1 MDFPVLSLVTFL
13 PLVGL
18 PFVLLIPRR
27 LPGTVKGMTLAVML
41 VTFLASLKLY
51 FGFDAADPG
60 MQFVEDHAW
69 IGTSI
74 HYKVGVDGLSLLLV
88 VLTTFLAPIAYL
100 GAWSSIKDR
109 VHEFAASLLVLQTA
123 MVGTFLAMDLFLF
136 YVFWELMLIP
146 MYLIIGVWG
155 GERRIYATIKFVLF
169 TMAGSILMLVAIFF
183 LYFKS
188 GGDTFDYSVWV
199 SIFTGEGTV
208 GQLSKL
214 EQVLCFLAFGLA
226 FAIKVPFFPL
236 HTWLPDAHVEA
247 PTTGS
252 VILAGVLLKMGTY
265 GFLRFAIPF
274 FPDAA
279 AMLSAP
285 LMGLAVVGIVYG
297 ALVAFAQE
305 DVKKLVAYSSV
316 SHLGFVML
324 GMFAMTPEGVSG
336 SILQMVNHGLS
347 TGALFLCVGFLYER
361 RHTRLMQQFG
371 GIARMMPAFAA
382 VFVLVSLSSIGLPG
396 TNGFV
401 GEFLILTGVFRE
413 GIGSVI
419 EPGTLLSWR
428 NLVLVMGIVA
438 TTGIILGA
446 VYMLTMVRRTF
457 FGPVTVEENR
467 SLKDLS
473 LREYVVI
480 LPVLAFIVLIGI
492 APGLFLGKTQASVDE
507 YVRTWQPRI
516 MRVRNEA
523 TAQRNDQVRE
533 QLIRMQ
539 VLNALQGGGQAPD
552 IKGLKWYVVPPEEQG
567 GRHE

>member
-1 MDFPVLSLVTFL
+1 
-13 PLVGL
+13 
-18 PFVLLIPRR
+18 
-27 LPGTVKGMTLAVML
+27 
-41 VTFLASLKLY
+41 
-51 FGFDAADPG
+51 
-60 MQFVEDHAW
+60 
-69 IGTSI
+69 
-74 HYKVGVDGLSLLLV
+74 
-88 VLTTFLAPIAYL
+88 
-100 GAWSSIKDR
+100 
-109 VHEFAASLLVLQTA
+109 
-123 MVGTFLAMDLFLF
+123 VGTFLAMDLFLF

-155 GERRIYATIKFVLF
+155 GERRIYATVKFVLF

-188 GGDTFDYSVWV
+188 GGNSFDYSVWV

-208 GQLSKL
+208 GQLTRG
-214 EQVLCFLAFGLA
+214 EQVLCFLAFALA
-226 FAIKVPFFPL
+226 FAIKVPLFPL

-265 GFLRFAIPF
+265 GFLRFAIPL

-279 AMLSAP
+279 ALLSAP

-336 SILQMVNHGLS
+336 SIIQMVNHGLS

-361 RHTRLMQQFG
+361 RHTRLMEQFG
-371 GIARMMPAFAA
+371 GIARVMPAFAA

-401 GEFLILTGVFRE
+401 GEFLILSGVFRE

-419 EPGTLLSWR
+419 EPGNLLSWR
-428 NLVLVMGIVA
+428 NLVLVMGVVA

-446 VYMLTMVRRTF
+446 VYMLTMVRRTL
-457 FGPVTVEENR
+457 FGPVSVEANR
-467 SLKDLS
+467 SLKDLN
-473 LREYVVI
+473 LREYAVI

-492 APGLFLGKTQASVDE
+492 APGLFLDKTRASVDE

-516 MRVRNEA
+516 MGLRNEA
-523 TAQRNDQVRE
+523 TAKRNDEVRN

-539 VLNALQGGGQAPD
+539 VLSAIQGGGEAAD
-552 IKGLKWYVVPPEEQG
+552 LSGLKWYVVPPEEQG
-567 GRHE
+567 GNHE

>member
-13 PLVGL
+13 PMVGL
-18 PFVLLIPRR
+18 PLVLLIPRR
-27 LPGTVKGMTLAVML
+27 LPGTVKGLTLGIML
-41 VTFLASLKLY
+41 VTFLVSLKLY
-51 FGFDAADPG
+51 FGFDETEPG
-60 MQFVEDHAW
+60 MQFVEDVPW

-88 VLTTFLAPIAYL
+88 LLTTFLAPIAYL
-100 GAWSSIKDR
+100 GAWNSIKEK
-109 VHEFAASLLVLQTA
+109 VPEFAAALLVLQTA

-169 TMAGSILMLVAIFF
+169 TMAGSILMLVAILFM
-183 LYFKS
+183 YFKS

-199 SIFTGEGTV
+199 SILTGEGTV

-214 EQVLCFLAFGLA
+214 EQVLCFLAFALA
-226 FAIKVPFFPL
+226 FAIKVPLFPL

-279 AMLSAP
+279 ALLSAP
-285 LMGLAVVGIVYG
+285 LMGLSVIGIVYG

-361 RHTRLMQQFG
+361 RHTRLMEQFG
-371 GIARMMPAFAA
+371 GIARVMPAFAA

-401 GEFLILTGVFRE
+401 GEFLILSGVFRE

-419 EPGTLLSWR
+419 EPGNLLSWR
-428 NLVLVMGIVA
+428 NLVLGLAAVA
-438 TTGIILGA
+438 TTGVVLGA
-446 VYMLTMVRRTF
+446 VYMLTMVRRMM
-457 FGPVTVEENR
+457 FGTIRVEENR
-467 SLKDLS
+467 SLRDLS
-473 LREYVVI
+473 LREYAVI

-492 APGLFLGKTQASVDE
+492 APGLFLDKTRSSVDE
-507 YVRTWQPRI
+507 YVRTWQPRM
-516 MRVRNEA
+516 MRQRNEA
-523 TAQRNDQVRE
+523 TAERNDEVRN

-539 VLNALQGGGQAPD
+539 VLNAMQGGGEARNLENLQ
-552 IKGLKWYVVPPEEQG
+552 WYV
-567 GRHE
+567 

>member
-13 PLVGL
+13 PMAGL
-18 PFVLLIPRR
+18 PLVLLIPRR
-27 LPGTVKGMTLAVML
+27 LPGTVKGLTLAIML
-41 VTFLASLKLY
+41 VTFLVSLKLY
-51 FGFDAADPG
+51 FGFDPDQAG
-60 MQFVEDHAW
+60 MQLVEDHAW

-88 VLTTFLAPIAYL
+88 LLTTFLAPIAYL
-100 GAWSSIKDR
+100 GAWTSIQEK

-155 GERRIYATIKFVLF
+155 GERRIYATLKFVLF
-169 TMAGSILMLVAIFF
+169 TMAGSILMLVAILF

-214 EQVLCFLAFGLA
+214 EQVLCFLAFALA
-226 FAIKVPFFPL
+226 FAIKVPLFPL

-279 AMLSAP
+279 ALLSAP
-285 LMGLAVVGIVYG
+285 LMGLSVVGIVYG

-324 GMFAMTPEGVSG
+324 GMFALTPEGVSG

-361 RHTRLMQQFG
+361 RHTRLMEQFG
-371 GIARMMPAFAA
+371 GIARVMPVFTA

-419 EPGTLLSWR
+419 EPGNLLSWR
-428 NLVLVMGIVA
+428 NLVLVLGIVA
-438 TTGIILGA
+438 TSGVILGA
-446 VYMLTMVRRTF
+446 VYMLTMVRRMM
-457 FGPVTVEENR
+457 FGPITVEKNR
-467 SLKDLS
+467 SLTDLN
-473 LREYVVI
+473 LREVVVI
-480 LPVLAFIVLIGI
+480 LPVLAFIVIIGI
-492 APGLFLGKTQASVDE
+492 APGLFLDKTRASVDE

-516 MRVRNEA
+516 MQARNEA
-523 TAQRNDQVRE
+523 TARRNDEVRE
-533 QLIRMQ
+533 QIIRMQ
-539 VLNALQGGGQAPD
+539 VLNALQGGGQATNLE
-552 IKGLKWYVVPPEEQG
+552 GLKWYVVPPEEQG
-567 GRHE
+567 GNHE